1 MPPARN
7 SQPITFTVL
16 VRISFRTGSASGIMP
31 TPRGFT
37 GPITKSGDTPQGP
50 SRSSRWPRLRVSK
63 PTSPYR
69 RPARITRS
77 KKRDWFAAS
86 ARSVTAA
93 GTMTPRSDFAL
104 NVEHS
109 RSMRGITRDA
119 RSAAMPLGSRF
130 RATARAG
137 RGGRR
142 AKDERQILVEL
153 RQRLAHVVRGRHDQ
167 RLGAHPHGLDERH
180 RERLRLLEARRHL
193 ELPVARGPH
202 RLVERRHGEQ
212 EPRHLGH
219 DAPHDFTSRSTPS
232 AWMLWRTASTAR
244 ATPAARG
251 TDSALPTNASPE
263 RSLRKPSTTGAPE

>member
-16 VRISFRTGSASGIMP
+16 VRISFRTCSASGIMP

-93 GTMTPRSDFAL
+93 GTMPPRIGVAWGPARSKNTPRTVL
-104 NVEHS
+104 
-109 RSMRGITRDA
+109 
-119 RSAAMPLGSRF
+119 
-130 RATARAG
+130 RAG
-137 RGGRR
+137 YGMFYDRFGQNSVLQAIRNNGVLQQVYTVPFPDFYPTVPAPASLGGN
-142 AKDERQILVEL
+142 
-153 RQRLAHVVRGRHDQ
+153 VVAPTIYKISPDLKAPMIQ
-167 RLGAHPHGLDERH
+167 Q
-180 RERLRLLEARRHL
+180 
-193 ELPVARGPH
+193 VAFG
-202 RLVERRHGEQ
+202 
-212 EPRHLGH
+212 
-219 DAPHDFTSRSTPS
+219 
-232 AWMLWRTASTAR
+232 
-244 ATPAARG
+244 
-251 TDSALPTNASPE
+251 
-263 RSLRKPSTTGAPE
+263 